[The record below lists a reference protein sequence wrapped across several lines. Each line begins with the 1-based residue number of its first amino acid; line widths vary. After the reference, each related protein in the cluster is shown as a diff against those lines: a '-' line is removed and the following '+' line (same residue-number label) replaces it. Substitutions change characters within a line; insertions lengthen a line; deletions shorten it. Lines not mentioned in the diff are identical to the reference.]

1 MHVCRLDAQLQAE
14 MESAGTAVDA
24 AADAAADAADAQ
36 AARVAAMENGAEPEP
51 DVGVLDEDLFDDDDL
66 SSDDSD

>member
-1 MHVCRLDAQLQAE
+1 MCVCRLDAQLQAE
-14 MESAGTAVDA
+14 MESAGTAESA
-24 AADAAADAADAQ
+24 AADAAAAQ
-36 AARVAAMENGAEPEP
+36 AARLAAMDGGVEPEP

>member
-1 MHVCRLDAQLQAE
+1 
-14 MESAGTAVDA
+14 MESAGTAGDA
-24 AADAAADAADAQ
+24 AADAAAAQ
-36 AARVAAMENGAEPEP
+36 TARVAAMESGAEPEP

>member
-1 MHVCRLDAQLQAE
+1 
-14 MESAGTAVDA
+14 MESAGTAGDAA
-24 AADAAADAADAQ
+24 AADAAAAQ
-36 AARVAAMENGAEPEP
+36 AARLATMTEPEP